1 LLGLFQDRRPV
12 FNEPVNR
19 QVPPLMIAL
28 GQSNMFL
35 AKTYTS
41 VTQEILNLALREYNR
56 LLAIGR
62 PSGQANQEAKVLL
75 ERSGVDKEVA
85 TALLEKITDGK
96 LQASDVVLKMLKEIS
111 AKTAEPVKTSS
122 LPNP

>member
-1 LLGLFQDRRPV
+1 
-12 FNEPVNR
+12 
-19 QVPPLMIAL
+19 MIAL

-62 PSGQANQEAKVLL
+62 PSGQATQEAKVLL

-85 TALLEKITDGK
+85 TALLEKINDGK